1 MKIWLILNVGI
12 MVLIVAGCAGSPLIP
27 QSTRELSSI
36 TAVDK
41 QTESPKP
48 LAALSCSAEQR
59 IVIAASHVESPD
71 VAGIANR
78 SWLDFLPSIP
88 MAIPTGPHIYNLA
101 WITSPKSSPKDLTT
115 EFKKAIGEVLG
126 SVDLQRLLLAQAE
139 QVIKP
144 RSSCKT
150 TFVPTTL
157 EKSPAYNSSDR
168 VVVISF
174 YFMFMGHLASPPS
187 IMGHLG
193 VTVMTGESATELTKH
208 TNETKKIMEEMK
220 ELEPYVR
227 VIGKMPDTGKLK
239 QYAALAKKLGASLTP
254 YVDGAGTV
262 NYESPTHTT
271 DEWLANDGAIA
282 KQEIA
287 AMMNRLIDDVAGILF
302 K

>member
-27 QSTRELSSI
+27 QSARELSSI

-41 QTESPKP
+41 QTEAPKP
-48 LAALSCSAEQR
+48 LAALSCSTEQR

-78 SWLDFLPSIP
+78 SLLDFLPSIP

-101 WITSPKSSPKDLTT
+101 WITSPKDLTT

-139 QVIKP
+139 QVIKS
-144 RSSCKT
+144 RSSCNT

-168 VVVISF
+168 VVVISL

-187 IMGHLG
+187 IMGYLSAM
-193 VTVMTGESATELTKH
+193 VMTGESATELTKH
-208 TNETKKIMEEMK
+208 TDETKKIMEEMK

-262 NYESPTHTT
+262 KNESPTHTT